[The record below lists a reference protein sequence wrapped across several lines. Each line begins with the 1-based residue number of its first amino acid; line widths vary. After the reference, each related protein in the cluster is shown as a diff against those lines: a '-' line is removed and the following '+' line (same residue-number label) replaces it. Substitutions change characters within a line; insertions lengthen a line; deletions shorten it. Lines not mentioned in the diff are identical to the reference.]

1 MALCEFYEQAMRWQG
16 RAPWERKAAEDA
28 RRMLSI
34 RVTRDRAHSNVSAN
48 CCSLR
53 AAARSR

>member
-48 CCSLR
+48 C
-53 AAARSR
+53 